1 MARPGDSSLRREK
14 SPSPRVLVVDDE
26 PLIRWWLSESFGE
39 RGYEVVEAADAG
51 SAVRATGAEPPF
63 DLILL
68 DFRLPDS
75 NDLSLLSELRIRVPD
90 ARIILMTAYGTPEVE
105 RRALEIGADGI
116 IAKPFQFD
124 DLFELG
130 SDDS

>member
-1 MARPGDSSLRREK
+1 
-14 SPSPRVLVVDDE
+14 VLVVDDE

-39 RGYEVVEAADAG
+39 RGYQVVEAADGG
-51 SAVRATGAEPPF
+51 SAVHAMTDPESSF

-75 NDLSLLSELRIRVPD
+75 NDLRLLTQLRLRAPG
-90 ARIILMTAYGTPEVE
+90 ARIILMTAYGTPELQ
-105 RRALEIGADGI
+105 RRALESGADGMVT
-116 IAKPFQFD
+116 KPFQFD
-124 DLFELG
+124 DLFALV